1 MNHSSRTPQIDGE
14 RCAWIAAHLLDWYR
28 ANRRDLPWR
37 GASPY
42 AVWVSEIMLQQ
53 TQVATVI
60 PYYTRF
66 LARFPTVE
74 ALAEAPIDAVLRH
87 WAGLGYYAR
96 ARNLHRAAQCMVQR
110 HGGRVPNTL
119 EEIGALPG

>member
-1 MNHSSRTPQIDGE
+1 MKFSKFSRQVPEVDRE
-14 RCAWIAAHLLDWYR
+14 RRIWIAAHLLDWYR

-60 PYYTRF
+60 PFFRRF
-66 LARFPTVE
+66 MERFPTVE
-74 ALAEAPIDAVLRH
+74 ALAAAPIEEVLKA

-96 ARNLHRAAQCMVQR
+96 ARNLHKAAQEVVAR
-110 HGGRVPNTL
+110 FGGRVPETP
-119 EEIGALPG
+119 E